1 MPTVNIIILLA
12 GFAQT
17 RRPKSG
23 VIRSSWREGNY
34 WSLGHFWEP
43 VLVGSSRCRP
53 FSPLVLVDW
62 ARRFRK
68 PSNEMNDLLV
78 ILCWPAG
85 YRSLHQNCKE
95 WILKTPKPLSGYGF
109 QRCISQPWNLTSQ
122 STFLTILF
130 KSYLASFYFFSLCAF
145 LSFKYA
151 NIWYYKYLCSYFRV
165 SPFDL

>member
-78 ILCWPAG
+78 ILRWPAG

-95 WILKTPKPLSGYGF
+95 WILKDTKAFIWLWISTLYFSALKLDQSIDFLNHPF
-109 QRCISQPWNLTSQ
+109 Q
-122 STFLTILF
+122 ILPT
-130 KSYLASFYFFSLCAF
+130 SFYFFSLCAF